1 MARNDKIFYENA
13 GAGIYNA
20 AWNTGSGGWLNTNYR
35 QITLEKPA
43 TGELKTWLE
52 ANAVRLPLTG
62 TWVFNS
68 KLSDPSGLG
77 SATIV
82 WPVNFKCSLS
92 GISSIITSI
101 TLGLNSSTDKL
112 QITYTGYPEGTSS
125 NVTSSTVVYG
135 STAGTWVNQAYRTI
149 TFTEPVQYQGNEEFV
164 RWFVDNAVPVE
175 KGINYLLNDSIRGT
189 TSYTAN
195 VSRYDFKKTQLS
207 PLFENVSFKYK
218 GKEFTEIYCSGYLH
232 RSQLSTGSGSKKRYM
247 NSSTLHI
254 NLSFTNGDYTVGIA
268 SNNATNRTA
277 WQSSSSSYPSYP
289 TGLDLNTKD
298 IILSFDTAPT
308 GSFLTWLN
316 EHATLI
322 PTTK

>member
-1 MARNDKIFYENA
+1 MAYQSLLGYAKDGVAEVVALGPRADINNWAFGFYRNLKFY
-13 GAGIYNA
+13 
-20 AWNTGSGGWLNTNYR
+20 S
-35 QITLEKPA
+35 PA

-68 KLSDPSGLG
+68 TLSNPSFLSQTVYNVSIQANSNSHDITAMRFELRNDTGAMEISYVVQG
-77 SATIV
+77 GNSFSAYH
-82 WPVNFKCSLS
+82 
-92 GISSIITSI
+92 
-101 TLGLNSSTDKL
+101 
-112 QITYTGYPEGTSS
+112 Q
-125 NVTSSTVVYG
+125 
-135 STAGTWVNQAYRTI
+135 TWKNQSYRII
-149 TFTEPVQYQGNEEFV
+149 TFTQPVQYEGNEAFV
-164 RWFVDNAVPVE
+164 RWFVDNAVPVDG
-175 KGINYLLNDSIRGT
+175 GINYLLNDSIRGT
-189 TSYTAN
+189 TSYTINASSYN
-195 VSRYDFKKTQLS
+195 FKKTQLS

-232 RSQLSTGSGSKKRYM
+232 RSQLSTGSGSTKKYM

-254 NLSFTNGDYTVGIA
+254 DLHFTNGDYTVGIA
-268 SNNATNRTA
+268 SNDATNRTA

-289 TGLDLNTKD
+289 VGLDLSTKD

>member
-13 GAGIYNA
+13 GAGVYNA

-62 TWVFNS
+62 TWVFNTTPNPPS
-68 KLSDPSGLG
+68 SEVNIGEISSSTNISILDPDYTGTDPLLL
-77 SATIV
+77 T
-82 WPVNFKCSLS
+82 
-92 GISSIITSI
+92 GISVSGNSISFETH
-101 TLGLNSSTDKL
+101 LNGEQILYTAYSDGAWVDSSMR
-112 QITYTGYPEGTSS
+112 
-125 NVTSSTVVYG
+125 
-135 STAGTWVNQAYRTI
+135 AI
-149 TFTEPVQYQGNEEFV
+149 TFTQPVQYQGNEEFV
-164 RWFVDNAVPVE
+164 RWFVNNAVPVDG
-175 KGINYLLNDSIRGT
+175 GINYLLNDSIRGT
-189 TSYTAN
+189 ISYTINASSYN
-195 VSRYDFKKTQLS
+195 FKKTQLS
-207 PLFENVSFKYK
+207 PLFQNVSFKYK

-232 RSQLSTGSGSKKRYM
+232 RSQLSTGSGSKKKYM
-247 NSSTLHI
+247 NNSTLHI
-254 NLSFTNGDYTVGIA
+254 DLHFTNGDYTVGIA
-268 SNNATNRTA
+268 SNDATNRTA

-289 TGLDLNTKD
+289 TGLDLSTKD

>member
-43 TGELKTWLE
+43 TGELLTWLE

-62 TWVFNS
+62 TWVFNE
-68 KLSDPSGLG
+68 KLTTAEPPLRTDIAFASNG
-77 SATIV
+77 TE
-82 WPVNFKCSLS
+82 F
-92 GISSIITSI
+92 TSI
-101 TLGLNSSTDKL
+101 NTGGGNQEPTKSYPLFYNDTKVNNDSA
-112 QITYTGYPEGTSS
+112 YTG
-125 NVTSSTVVYG
+125 N
-135 STAGTWVNQAYRTI
+135 WVNRAYRAI

-189 TSYTAN
+189 TSYTINASSYN
-195 VSRYDFKKTQLS
+195 FKKTQLS

-232 RSQLSTGSGSKKRYM
+232 RSQLSTGSGSKKKYM

-254 NLSFTNGDYTVGIA
+254 DLHFTNGDYTVGIA
-268 SNNATNRTA
+268 SNDATNRTA
-277 WQSSSSSYPSYP
+277 WQPSSSSYPSYP
-289 TGLDLNTKD
+289 TGLDLSTKD

>member
-43 TGELKTWLE
+43 TGDLLAWLE

-62 TWVFNS
+62 TYVFKNAPTA
-68 KLSDPSGLG
+68 PSLDVD
-77 SATIV
+77 SRE
-82 WPVNFKCSLS
+82 
-92 GISSIITSI
+92 ISSSTNISI
-101 TLGLNSSTDKL
+101 LFPD
-112 QITYTGYPEGTSS
+112 YTGAEPLLLTRIEASSDGTISFETYVDGEPNLVGAYS
-125 NVTSSTVVYG
+125 N
-135 STAGTWVNQAYRTI
+135 GTWEDSSLRAI

-164 RWFVDNAVPVE
+164 RWFVDNAVPVDG
-175 KGINYLLNDSIRGT
+175 GINYLLNDSIRGT
-189 TSYTAN
+189 TSYTINASSYN
-195 VSRYDFKKTQLS
+195 FKKTQLS

-232 RSQLSTGSGSKKRYM
+232 RSQLSTGSGSKKKYM

-254 NLSFTNGDYTVGIA
+254 DLHFTNGDYTVGIA
-268 SNNATNRTA
+268 SNDATNRTA

-289 TGLDLNTKD
+289 TGLDLSTKD

>member
-1 MARNDKIFYENA
+1 MARNDKIYYENA
-13 GAGIYNA
+13 GAGVYDS
-20 AWNTGSGGWLNTNYR
+20 AWITGSGGWLNTNYR

-68 KLSDPSGLG
+68 KLTTAEPPPSTNVAFISNGTEFTNINTGGGNQEPTKSYYLYYNDIKVNSD
-77 SATIV
+77 SA
-82 WPVNFKCSLS
+82 
-92 GISSIITSI
+92 
-101 TLGLNSSTDKL
+101 
-112 QITYTGYPEGTSS
+112 YTGK
-125 NVTSSTVVYG
+125 
-135 STAGTWVNQAYRTI
+135 WVNSAYRTI
-149 TFTEPVQYQGNEEFV
+149 TFTQPIQYQGNEEFV
-164 RWFVDNAVPVE
+164 RWFVDNAVPVDG
-175 KGINYLLNDSIRGT
+175 GINYLLNDSIRGT
-189 TSYTAN
+189 TSYTINASSYN
-195 VSRYDFKKTQLS
+195 FKKTQLS
-207 PLFENVSFKYK
+207 PLFQNVSFKYK

-254 NLSFTNGDYTVGIA
+254 DLHFTNGDYTVGIA
-268 SNNATNRTA
+268 SNDATNRTA

-289 TGLDLNTKD
+289 MGLDLSTKD

-316 EHATLI
+316 EHAILI

>member
-1 MARNDKIFYENA
+1 MAYNSLLGYAKDGDAEVVAMGPRSDINKWALDAYRNLKFY
-13 GAGIYNA
+13 
-20 AWNTGSGGWLNTNYR
+20 S
-35 QITLEKPA
+35 PV

-52 ANAVRLPLTG
+52 ANAVKMPITG

-68 KLSDPSGLG
+68 TLSNPSFLSQTAHNVSMQANSNSHDITAMRFELRNDTGAMQISYVVPG
-77 SATIV
+77 GNSFSAYH
-82 WPVNFKCSLS
+82 K
-92 GISSIITSI
+92 
-101 TLGLNSSTDKL
+101 
-112 QITYTGYPEGTSS
+112 
-125 NVTSSTVVYG
+125 
-135 STAGTWVNQAYRTI
+135 TWTNAAYRAI
-149 TFTEPVQYQGNEEFV
+149 TFTQPVQYEGNEAFV
-164 RWFVDNAVPVE
+164 RWFIDNAVPVDG
-175 KGINYLLNDSIRGT
+175 GINYLLNDSIRGT
-189 TSYTAN
+189 TSYIINA
-195 VSRYDFKKTQLS
+195 SRYDFKKTQLS

-232 RSQLSTGSGSKKRYM
+232 RSQLSTGSGSTKKYM

-268 SNNATNRTA
+268 SNDATNRTA

-289 TGLDLNTKD
+289 TGLDLSTKD

-316 EHATLI
+316 ENATLI